1 MQVCKPQTGDKPPF
15 SPYYHEHNT
24 AQGNCAITGAQDGQ
38 EQKANR
44 AMKQINRR
52 SVILGTGAVSL
63 LAACGNPV
71 GGQGA
76 DVLDARVDTA
86 RDFLRNTYPSLN
98 ELFQNARGILYI
110 PVVTEAGLFV
120 GGAYGRG
127 ALRIDDMTV
136 DYYSATRASF
146 GLQAGA
152 QQYAHALFFM
162 TEQAL
167 QDFRMSEGWAASADL
182 RYATPSQG
190 GSMGAETTTQFAP
203 VIAVVFGQSGML
215 AGASLAGVRYARIIP

>member
-1 MQVCKPQTGDKPPF
+1 MMQL
-15 SPYYHEHNT
+15 S
-24 AQGNCAITGAQDGQ
+24 
-38 EQKANR
+38 
-44 AMKQINRR
+44 RR
-52 SVILGTGAVSL
+52 NMMLGTGATAL
-63 LAACGNPV
+63 LAACGNPI

-76 DVLDARVDTA
+76 DILDARVDAA

-110 PVVTEAGLFV
+110 PVITEAGLFV
-120 GGAYGRG
+120 GGSYGRG
-127 ALRIDDMTV
+127 ALRIDDITV
-136 DYYSATRASF
+136 DYYSATRASVGF
-146 GLQAGA
+146 QLGA